1 MRPPRA
7 AVLIILISMG
17 ALAGLYLYRAFT
29 ITPTGPTCSNGAT
42 DYPACSNN
50 TCSNGATNYPV
61 CSNNTSS
68 CRDLANISSHVYVPV
83 RLQVV
88 RSCITVSGTVN
99 ATIYEADGDVHV
111 RLRLDPASSNWTNSA
126 NDQYQ
131 YGYLVVE
138 VVCVRTPTQTDAIP
152 ACQGYT
158 NQILVPRAGEHITV
172 TGPYVLDRA
181 HHNWAEVHPVYSLVI
196 G

>member
-1 MRPPRA
+1 MKPPRA

-29 ITPTGPTCSNGAT
+29 ITPTGP
-42 DYPACSNN
+42 

-181 HHNWAEVHPVYSLVI
+181 HHNWAEVHPVYSLVV